1 MKDDGSSQEF
11 PIIMTMMIIWIYPVD
26 KEKSS
31 RSCLLLDVDQFLSI
45 VVWAHLHDKFLEY
58 FSQHDENGLS
68 PYYVKKNGPL
78 YKNYSIECDEP

>member
-68 PYYVKKNGPL
+68 PYM
-78 YKNYSIECDEP
+78 